1 MNKFHSTFSNINQ
14 FAMMVKRFPPC
25 LNMSAERVK
34 KRTKFLVKKKN
45 KLMLR
50 KMKWSLNAV
59 ASFPQVLGV
68 SMEKRIVPRCNVM
81 KALMLKGYVRNH
93 DDKELVADL
102 LDAEKYLVPKLNSQ
116 QSKGASAPEL
126 SEIVLK
132 VPTILR
138 KERKGTKLSADNSSK
153 LEKSLKGY
161 ALGQKIY
168 GNVQEVAF
176 LYGLIKEEIL
186 SIQEFSA
193 MHW

>member
-81 KALMLKGYVRNH
+81 KALMLKG
-93 DDKELVADL
+93 L